1 MLNKITLRCLCFVS
15 LLILGVE
22 GTIAQTP
29 PDAGSLRQDIED
41 KDELPK
47 PKKSVRLGTPKV
59 ATETAAKGTSVT
71 VKSFYFSGNTTIK
84 TQALKDAVAPLLDR
98 PLTFAELE
106 TATALVAE
114 TYRQAGWIA
123 RAYFPPQ
130 DIDGGSVAVTVVE
143 SIFGETHL
151 NGDEP
156 RRISSK
162 RLIAIVSAQQT
173 KGQLLSADG
182 LESALRRMNDL
193 PGISVTGVLN
203 AGQKVRETD
212 LLLKVN
218 DEPVVT
224 GDVTLDN
231 FGSLYTGEE
240 RVSSTIFLNS
250 PFAYGEQML
259 VSLLHSDGIDYGQFA
274 ATLPVGISG
283 FRVGA
288 HASTLDYELVKELDP
303 LGARGNSTALGIDV
317 SYPLLRSRS
326 QNLSFLLSLD
336 DASYENETALTPMSS
351 EYNVS
356 ALTANL
362 NGYFF
367 DSFAGGGV
375 NQASLIF
382 TAGNAKAD
390 DGSIDESEE
399 GSFKKTHYSIS
410 RQQQLMEWL
419 SLYGSLVGQ
428 FADKNL
434 TSSEKFTLGGVSGVR
449 AYTSTHGSGDAGN
462 LLTIEVRA
470 SLPYR
475 IQLTGFYDMGKIKVD
490 KNPEPATLTSPP
502 NDYTLKGAGISTSWT
517 SESGL
522 HLKATWATRIG
533 DNPLE
538 QEATGIEEDNLND
551 KNRIWLQASMK
562 F

>member
-1 MLNKITLRCLCFVS
+1 MFKNMTLRCLCFV
-15 LLILGVE
+15 LLSIVGAE
-22 GTIAQTP
+22 GAVAQTP
-29 PDAGSLRQDIED
+29 PDAGSLRQDIEN

-47 PKKSVRLGTPKV
+47 PKQIKLGVPK
-59 ATETAAKGTSVT
+59 AETEAAVKGTSVT
-71 VKSFYFSGNTTIK
+71 VTSFYFSGNTTIK
-84 TQALKDAVAPLLDR
+84 TQALKDAVAPLLNR

-106 TATALVAE
+106 TATTLVAE

-156 RRISSK
+156 KRITSK

-212 LLLKVN
+212 LLLKVT
-218 DEPVVT
+218 DESVVT
-224 GDVTLDN
+224 GNVTLDN

-240 RVSSTIFLNS
+240 RVSATLFLNS

-274 ATLPVGISG
+274 ATIPVGISG

-288 HASTLDYELVKELDP
+288 HASTLDYEIVKELD
-303 LGARGNSTALGIDV
+303 LIGATGNSTAFGMDV
-317 SYPLLRSRS
+317 SYPLIRSRS
-326 QNLSFLLSLD
+326 KNLSFLLSLD
-336 DASYENETALTPMSS
+336 DASYENETVFTTIPSK
-351 EYNVS
+351 YKVS
-356 ALTANL
+356 TLTANL
-362 NGYFF
+362 NGYMF
-367 DSFAGGGV
+367 DSFAGGGI
-375 NQASLIF
+375 NQASLVF
-382 TAGNAKAD
+382 TGGNAKAE
-390 DGSIDESEE
+390 DGSISAA

-410 RQQQLMEWL
+410 RQQHLIEWL
-419 SLYGSLVGQ
+419 SLYGSLTGQ

-462 LLTIEVRA
+462 LVTIELRA

-475 IQLTGFYDMGKIKVD
+475 IQLAGFYDMGKITVN
-490 KNPEPATLTSPP
+490 KNPAASDPTSPP
-502 NDYTLKGAGISTSWT
+502 NDYTLKGTGISTSWT

-522 HLKATWATRIG
+522 QLKATWATRIG

-538 QEATGIEEDNLND
+538 QEATGIEKDDSND
-551 KNRIWLQASMK
+551 KNRIWLQATMR

>member
-1 MLNKITLRCLCFVS
+1 MFKNMTLRCLCFVS
-15 LLILGVE
+15 LSILCVAGAV
-22 GTIAQTP
+22 AQTP
-29 PDAGSLRQDIED
+29 PDAGSLRQDIEN

-47 PKKSVRLGTPKV
+47 PKKQIRLGVPK
-59 ATETAAKGTSVT
+59 AETETAAKGTSVT

-84 TQALKDAVAPLLDR
+84 TQALKDAVASLLDR

-106 TATALVAE
+106 TATTLVAE

-151 NGDEP
+151 DGDEP

-162 RLIAIVSAQQT
+162 RLIAIVSAQQA

-193 PGISVTGVLN
+193 PGIGVTGVLN

-212 LLLKVN
+212 LVLEVT

-240 RVSSTIFLNS
+240 RVSATIFLNS

-274 ATLPVGISG
+274 ATIPVGISG

-288 HASTLDYELVKELDP
+288 HASTLDYEIVKELD
-303 LGARGNSTALGIDV
+303 LIGATGNSTAFGMDV
-317 SYPLLRSRS
+317 SYPLLRSRAK
-326 QNLSFLLSLD
+326 NLSFLLSLD
-336 DASYENETALTPMSS
+336 EASYENETALTPTPTK
-351 EYNVS
+351 YKVS
-356 ALTANL
+356 TLTANL
-362 NGYFF
+362 NGYMF
-367 DSFAGGGV
+367 DSLAGGGI
-375 NQASLIF
+375 NQASLVF
-382 TAGNAKAD
+382 TGGNAKAE
-390 DGSIDESEE
+390 DGSISAA

-410 RQQQLMEWL
+410 RQQHLIEWL
-419 SLYGSLVGQ
+419 SLYGSLTGQ

-462 LLTIEVRA
+462 LFTIELRA

-475 IQLTGFYDMGKIKVD
+475 IQLAGFYDMGKITVD
-490 KNPEPATLTSPP
+490 KNPAASTLTSPP
-502 NDYTLKGAGISTSWT
+502 NDYTLKGAGVSTSWT

-522 HLKATWATRIG
+522 QLKATWAARIG
-533 DNPLE
+533 DNPLA
-538 QEATGIEEDNLND
+538 QEATGIAKDDSND
-551 KNRIWLQASMK
+551 KNRIWLQASMR